1 MPHSSLPTL
10 SSAWIDNVIPASR
23 SKVTISPFE
32 NWVFLAR
39 STYYE
44 MTISAAEW
52 PTRKFY
58 DMFMKDEKPPE
69 NPCANVTRKQNEVN
83 FIEQKQNDSSSESN
97 ELPPPRRTMILFPNI
112 LRMQNCKE
120 DCTDDEEKD
129 YLSKKSQVVKL
140 KVFYQTLEE
149 SFYKQEP
156 MFQESELFSQLG
168 GQLGLWLGISLV
180 ALFECVENISH
191 LVHYCIKR
199 SGLKKRNLQRYL
211 PSERFAQI

>member
-1 MPHSSLPTL
+1 MKPSS
-10 SSAWIDNVIPASR
+10 
-23 SKVTISPFE
+23 K
-32 NWVFLAR
+32 
-39 STYYE
+39 
-44 MTISAAEW
+44 
-52 PTRKFY
+52 
-58 DMFMKDEKPPE
+58 
-69 NPCANVTRKQNEVN
+69 
-83 FIEQKQNDSSSESN
+83 
-97 ELPPPRRTMILFPNI
+97 
-112 LRMQNCKE
+112 
-120 DCTDDEEKD
+120 
-129 YLSKKSQVVKL
+129 KL